1 MKPIHEI
8 ISEYAAGNPT
18 RKAAEDSFG
27 SLSYRELDGK
37 GSATAKRLQGLGVT
51 AGDSVGV
58 YVPYVKDVITGA
70 LSAWKSGGVYVPM
83 DNAYPAERLEYIL
96 KNSGAKAILT
106 CRNLW
111 EKKPLNFPADNVIFL
126 DEISD
131 DNSPFTPCRDI
142 TPKSPAMILYT
153 SGTTGRPKG
162 VLHRHEFLIHIVDWM
177 NVTEDFC
184 MTPDSHVGLIS
195 RFTFVAT
202 VILMFGGLLNGGTL
216 YFAPEIARN
225 DLENLYKFLTD
236 KKISH
241 IFVASSLAAILAEDY
256 DISGVNVFAAGEK
269 LPNFRAHSD
278 SVYLRNIYGS
288 TEIGVVTS
296 AKIHGDENPI
306 TIGKPGPGTKAML
319 ADENLS
325 PSKPGET
332 GELLIANEYMSRQYL
347 NLPDQTAEKWID
359 IDGLTWYRT
368 GDRAALT
375 QDGNYC
381 ILGRTDNMIK
391 LRGFRIETG
400 EVESQVSKAVS
411 GIGRSDVKNIVVC
424 LRNVSRTDYL
434 VCYYESE
441 KELDQNEIS
450 AVKEEAAKYLAD
462 YMIPDIFMRIAEM
475 PRNLNG
481 KIIRKDLP
489 QPQMHKR
496 EITALDSETLAR
508 VVWATEDV
516 LGITSAE
523 PEDTFTELGG
533 SSITA
538 MKLAA
543 MLRPQGIKITT
554 AQILKLNVLR
564 KIADRAEV
572 DYSKLWSEEEYNAII
587 VDFASRGEHVQK
599 VLPITAEQDDMLFD
613 YILHPDRNSFSAVYM
628 LQVDSVIQEE
638 DLRLALDTAAEENE
652 ELRSAIVFH
661 RTHVIQQVITD
672 RKIPAQI
679 VKAENLNAENL
690 SQFRNMLYSPID
702 LQRDSPV
709 RVLCAED
716 NEKSY
721 LYIVTFYISFSKAQM
736 RKYIAR
742 IMSVLEEKYPGDAS
756 IHDWREI
763 FDGTLTGDLLHEA
776 NTHKTNTA
784 EGSKSKLKTFARTKS
799 NVLPE
804 ICVYS
809 ENSGPSMTFVHT
821 GNTGSE
827 AYYRLADRIRD
838 KISFSV
844 IEPFNLY
851 HIEQAAYG
859 IPNIAKRYV
868 EILKRHQPKG
878 SYILGGW
885 CYGGMV
891 AHEMAYQLQNAGEN
905 VKYLFMLDSHAITDT
920 ALRSMANNMFAA
932 SGREYFE
939 TSPLFA
945 DLRESGMLEAMI
957 INSEHVYYDMANHVP
972 SFFNGPVTYFKPDMV
987 PAESSGNARKY
998 WEKMME
1004 FPAGN
1009 YRQFCNRDLF
1019 RIIHTPHEHDL
1030 MMDDPSL
1037 DIIVPEIYRALGIK

>member
-1 MKPIHEI
+1 MTLIHEI
-8 ISEYAAGNPT
+8 VSQYAVNNPKK
-18 RKAAEDSFG
+18 KAAEDSFG

-37 GSATAKRLQGLGVT
+37 SNSGAKMLQGLGVT

-70 LSAWKSGGVYVPM
+70 LSVWKAGGVYIPM
-83 DNAYPAERLEYIL
+83 DDAYPAERLEYIL
-96 KNSGAKAILT
+96 RDSNAKAILT
-106 CRNLW
+106 CRTLW
-111 EKKPLNFPADNVIFL
+111 EKKPLSFPAENVIFL
-126 DEISD
+126 DDITDITS
-131 DNSPFTPCRDI
+131 SFTPCADI
-142 TPKSPAMILYT
+142 TEKSPAMILYT

-162 VLHRHEFLIHIVDWM
+162 VLHRHEFLTHIVDWM

-184 MTPDSHVGLIS
+184 MTEDSRVGLIS

-202 VILMFGGLLNGGTL
+202 VTFMFGALLKGGTL
-216 YFAPEIARN
+216 YFAPENARN
-225 DLENLYKFLTD
+225 DIEQLYKFLAD
-236 KKISH
+236 KKITH
-241 IFVASSLAAILAEDY
+241 IFIASGLAAILAEDY

-296 AKIHGDENPI
+296 AEIHGQENPI

-319 ADENLS
+319 IDENLS
-325 PSKPGET
+325 PSKPDEA

-347 NLPDQTAEKWID
+347 NLPEQTAEKWIQ

-368 GDRAALT
+368 GDRAT
-375 QDGNYC
+375 MTHEGDIC

-400 EVESQVSKAVS
+400 EVESQVSKAVT
-411 GIGRSDVKNIVVC
+411 GIRRDDVKNIVVC
-424 LRNVSRTDYL
+424 LRTVSRNDYL
-434 VCYYESE
+434 VCYYESGND
-441 KELDQNEIS
+441 LAPDEIS
-450 AVKEEAAKYLAD
+450 AVKNESAKYLAD
-462 YMIPDIFMRIAEM
+462 YMIPDIFMRVAQM

-481 KIIRKDLP
+481 KIIRRDLP
-489 QPQMHKR
+489 QPKSHTH

-508 VVWATEDV
+508 VVWAVSDV
-516 LGITSAE
+516 LGISSAE

-543 MLRPQGIKITT
+543 LLRPQGIKITT

-564 KIADRAEV
+564 KIADAAEV
-572 DYSKLWSEEEYNAII
+572 DYAKLWSEEEYSAVIA
-587 VDFASRGEHVQK
+587 DFASRGEHIQK

-613 YILHPDRNSFSAVYM
+613 YILSPDRNSFRSVYM
-628 LQVDSVIQEE
+628 LQVDSVITEE
-638 DLRLALDTAAEENE
+638 NLRLALDTVSQENE
-652 ELRSAIVFH
+652 ELRSSIVFH
-661 RTHVIQQVITD
+661 RTRVIQQVITD
-672 RKIPAQI
+672 RKIPAKF
-679 VKAENLNAENL
+679 VNMNNLDDKNL
-690 SQFRNMLYSPID
+690 EVAWNIFQSPID
-702 LQRDSPV
+702 LQRDTLM
-709 RVLCAED
+709 RVVCGEFFG
-716 NEKSY
+716 KSF
-721 LYIVTFYISFSKAQM
+721 LYIMTSHISFTKAQA
-736 RKYIAR
+736 RKYFAR
-742 IMSVLEEKYPGDAS
+742 IMSVLEEKYPSDKA

-763 FDGTLTGDLLHEA
+763 FDGTLTEDLTE
-776 NTHKTNTA
+776 KPKPRG
-784 EGSKSKLKTFARTKS
+784 ESKLRQLDRPRS
-799 NVLPE
+799 NIPPE

-809 ENSGPSMTFVHT
+809 ENSGPKMTFIHT

-844 IEPFNLY
+844 IEPFNLW
-851 HIEQAAYG
+851 HIEQATYG

-868 EILKRHQPKG
+868 EILKRHQPEG
-878 SYILGGW
+878 PYILGGW

-891 AHEMAYQLQNAGEN
+891 AHEMACQLQDAGEE
-905 VKYLFMLDSHAITDT
+905 VKYLFMLDSHATTDP
-920 ALRSMANNMFAA
+920 ALRQMAKSMYEA

-939 TSPLFA
+939 TSPLFS

-957 INSEHVYYDMANHVP
+957 INSEHVYHDMAAHMP
-972 SFFNGPVTYFKPDMV
+972 SFFSGPVTYFKPDVV

-1009 YRQFCNRDLF
+1009 YRPFCNKDLF

>member
-1 MKPIHEI
+1 MKLIHEI
-8 ISEYAAGNPT
+8 ISEYAVNNPT

-27 SLSYRELDGK
+27 SLSYGELDGK
-37 GSATAKRLQGLGVT
+37 SNSVAKRLQGFGVT
-51 AGDSVGV
+51 AGDTVGV

-70 LSAWKSGGVYVPM
+70 LSAWKAGGIYVPM
-83 DNAYPAERLEYIL
+83 DDAYPVDRLEYIL
-96 KNSGAKAILT
+96 KDSGARAILT
-106 CRNLW
+106 CRSLW
-111 EKKPLNFPADNVIFL
+111 EKKPLNFTAGNVIFL

-131 DNSPFTPCRDI
+131 GESSFTPCRDV

-162 VLHRHEFLIHIVDWM
+162 VLHRHEFLTHIVDWM
-177 NVTEDFC
+177 NIGEGFELSA
-184 MTPDSHVGLIS
+184 DSRLGLIS

-202 VILMFGGLLNGGTL
+202 VTFMFGALIKGGTL
-216 YFAPEIARN
+216 YFAQENARN
-225 DLENLYKFLTD
+225 DLECLYNFLTD
-236 KKISH
+236 KKITH
-241 IFVASSLAAILAEDY
+241 IFIASSLAAVLAEDY

-269 LPNFRAHSD
+269 LPNFKAYSS

-296 AKIHGDENPI
+296 SKIHGNENPI
-306 TIGKPGPGTKAML
+306 TIGKPGPGVKAML
-319 ADENLS
+319 VDEALN
-325 PSKPGET
+325 PSKPGEL
-332 GELLIANEYMSRQYL
+332 GELLIASEYVSRQYL
-347 NLPDQTAEKWID
+347 HLPEQTAEKWINL
-359 IDGLTWYRT
+359 DGLTWYRT
-368 GDRAALT
+368 GDRAEFT
-375 QDGNYC
+375 HDGNLC

-411 GIGRSDVKNIVVC
+411 GIGRVDVKNIVVC
-424 LRNVSRTDYL
+424 LRTVSRTDYL
-434 VCYYESE
+434 VCYYESAND
-441 KELDQNEIS
+441 LVPDEIS
-450 AVKEEAAKYLAD
+450 AVKDEAAKYLAD
-462 YMIPDIFMRIAEM
+462 YMIPDIFMRVAEM

-489 QPQMHKR
+489 QPKSHR
-496 EITALDSETLAR
+496 HEITALDSETLAR
-508 VVWATEDV
+508 VVWTAEDV

-543 MLRPQGIKITT
+543 LLRPQGIKVTT
-554 AQILKLNVLR
+554 SQILKLNVLR
-564 KIADRAEV
+564 KIADEADV
-572 DYSKLWSEEEYNAII
+572 DYAKLWSEEEYSAII
-587 VDFASRGEHVQK
+587 ADFASRGEHIQK
-599 VLPITAEQDDMLFD
+599 VLPITPEQDDMLFD
-613 YILHPDRNSFSAVYM
+613 CILYPDRNSFIAVYM

-638 DLRLALDTAAEENE
+638 NLRLALDTAAEENE

-661 RTHVIQQVITD
+661 RTRVIQQVITD

-679 VKAENLNAENL
+679 VKAENLDAENL
-690 SQFRNMLYSPID
+690 RQFRNMLYRPID
-702 LQRDSPV
+702 LQRDSPI
-709 RVLCAED
+709 RVLCVED

-721 LYIVTFYISFSKAQM
+721 LYIMTCYVSFNKAQM

-742 IMSVLEEKYPGDAS
+742 IMSVLEEKNPNDGS
-756 IHDWREI
+756 LRDWREI
-763 FDGTLTGDLLHEA
+763 FDGTLTGDLPR
-776 NTHKTNTA
+776 KTKTA
-784 EGSKSKLKTFARTKS
+784 HKSKLRKFARSKTEIP
-799 NVLPE
+799 PE
-804 ICVYS
+804 ICIYS
-809 ENSGPSMTFVHT
+809 ENSGPHMTFVHT

-827 AYYRLADRIRD
+827 AYYRLASRISER
-838 KISFSV
+838 ISFSV
-844 IEPFNLY
+844 IESFNLW
-851 HIEQAAYG
+851 HIAQATYG

-868 EILKRHQPKG
+868 EILKRHQPEG
-878 SYILGGW
+878 PYILGGW

-891 AHEMAYQLQNAGEN
+891 AHEMACQLQNAGEE
-905 VKYLFMLDSHAITDT
+905 VKYLFMLDSHAITDP
-920 ALRSMANNMFAA
+920 ALRQMAQSMFDS

-945 DLRESGMLEAMI
+945 DLREAGMLEAMI

-1004 FPAGN
+1004 LPAGN
-1009 YRQFCNRDLF
+1009 YMNYCNNDLF
-1019 RIIHTPHEHDL
+1019 RLIHTPHEHDL